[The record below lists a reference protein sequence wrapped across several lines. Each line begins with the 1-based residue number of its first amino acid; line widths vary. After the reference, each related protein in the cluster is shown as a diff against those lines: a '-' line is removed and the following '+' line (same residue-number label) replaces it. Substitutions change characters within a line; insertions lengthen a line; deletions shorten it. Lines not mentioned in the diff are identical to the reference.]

1 MEKIQEFASAD
12 RHLYDFGLCSYANGF
27 SQIDTDQDAWYYG
40 TWANPFKFIIF
51 NYVEGD
57 CYTTICENEEE
68 FKNAMADMAKWN
80 TENNYGFHIDPGGDP
95 KNKEQWINV
104 GLSEYLH

>member
-12 RHLYDFGLCSYANGF
+12 RYLYDFGLCSYENGF
-27 SQIDTDQDAWYYG
+27 SQIDTNQDAWYYG

-57 CYTTICENEEE
+57 CYTTICDNAEE
-68 FKNAMADMAKWN
+68 FKQAMTELAQWN
-80 TENNYGFHIDPGGDP
+80 IESGHGCKIDPGGDP
-95 KNKEQWINV
+95 KNKEQWVKV